1 MTGSNNPI
9 NNRPQP
15 GWFASQQKGGIYAC
29 VIWTLAAI
37 AFGYAFVHR
46 VAPSVMVSDLM
57 RDFTIGGAMI
67 GTLSSLYFYPYVLLQ
82 IPLGALLET
91 WGTRRL
97 LSIALCLAAIGSV
110 LFGYADNLYLAYMG
124 RILIGMG
131 SAVGF
136 LGSLSLAARWFSPSY
151 FGFLAGLA
159 MFIGMSGGML
169 AQGPLA
175 LYVEYYGWRHSL
187 FALGAFGFGLAVLV
201 FLLVRNHPIHQKNEA
216 LSSSPRL
223 SLRQI
228 MTSAAQSKEVW
239 KIAIVAATMSGPMLA
254 LGGLWGTP
262 YLRVAYDLSRPEAA
276 FLVSLLL
283 LGWAVGAPAGGW
295 LSDQLGRRKPILIF
309 GCAMICL
316 ALMALIFMPTLSL
329 AITVSLLV
337 LIGLAGGV
345 MACCFALVRD
355 VMPSAIAGG
364 ATGIINSMT
373 VASGAV
379 LQPLIGVA
387 LDYQWSGK
395 MNENIPV
402 YAPHEYRTAFI
413 LVLISSFIG
422 LVTAIRLA
430 EPPIATNV
438 KSH

>member
-1 MTGSNNPI
+1 MTGPYNPL
-9 NNRPQP
+9 NLPP
-15 GWFASQQKGGIYAC
+15 LGGWFARQQKGGVYAC
-29 VIWTLAAI
+29 VIWSLAAV

-46 VAPSVMVSDLM
+46 VAPSVLVSDLM

-110 LFGYADNLYLAYMG
+110 LFGLADSLFLAYCG

-175 LYVEYYGWRHSL
+175 LYVEYFGWRHSL
-187 FALGAFGFGLAVLV
+187 FALGGFGFGLAVLV
-201 FLLVRNHPIHQKNEA
+201 FLLVRNHPIQQKNEA
-216 LSSSPRL
+216 APSSPRL

-228 MTSAAQSKEVW
+228 MTAAAKSKEVW

-262 YLRVAYDLSRPEAA
+262 YLRVAYDLSRPQAA

-283 LGWAVGAPAGGW
+283 LGWAVGAPTGGW
-295 LSDQLGRRKPILIF
+295 LSDQLGRRKPILIL
-309 GCAMICL
+309 GCAVICL
-316 ALMALIFMPTLSL
+316 ALIMLIFLPALSL
-329 AITVSLLV
+329 ALTVSLLI

-364 ATGIINSMT
+364 ATGIVNSMT
-373 VASGAV
+373 VASGAI
-379 LQPLIGVA
+379 LQPLVGLS
-387 LDYQWSGK
+387 LDYQWEGTLE
-395 MNENIPV
+395 NNIPI
-402 YAPHEYRTAFI
+402 YSPYEYRMAFI
-413 LVLISSFIG
+413 LVLISSIIG
-422 LVTAIRLA
+422 LVTAMRLV
-430 EPPIATNV
+430 ESPRRD
-438 KSH
+438 